1 MLAIGQLAAEA
12 AYAAMRPT
20 RAVAYAESALAA
32 LSERR
37 DRTAYAVLQARLGR
51 YRVAAGDAAGAT
63 SALRKAA
70 GVAPREPSIE
80 RARILALLA
89 QERMIAGAFSD
100 SERAASEALEIAR
113 GLGEP
118 TPSPRRSTR

>member
-37 DRTAYAVLQARLGR
+37 DRTAYAVLEARLGR
-51 YRVAAGDAAGAT
+51 YRVAAGDAVGGDGGAAQGGGRRPAR
-63 SALRKAA
+63 SR
-70 GVAPREPSIE
+70 PSS
-80 RARILALLA
+80 
-89 QERMIAGAFSD
+89 G
-100 SERAASEALEIAR
+100 R
-113 GLGEP
+113 GSSRC
-118 TPSPRRSTR
+118 SPRSA